1 MSIFVDVNKH
11 KPTEVSKVHTID
23 FDFDH
28 DYTLIG
34 IHSMLEDYHMA
45 FYLNQELDLYLSR
58 YKDDLDFKSRN
69 CSFSLYTFE
78 DEVTYTNWSLISNK
92 YASVSDL
99 TQENRN
105 LFEEET
111 RISYLIPEKRR
122 VDYFIK
128 VFGLEDDRRLNS
140 TLQKINRIHKV
151 ITSYSIDVM
160 DLKSRDNL
168 IF

>member
-1 MSIFVDVNKH
+1 M
-11 KPTEVSKVHTID
+11 SKVHTID
-23 FDFDH
+23 LDFDH

-45 FYLNQELDLYLSR
+45 YYLNSQLNLYLSR

-69 CSFSLYTFE
+69 CSFSLYTFD
-78 DEVTYTNWSLISNK
+78 DEVTFTNWSLISNK

-99 TQENRN
+99 TQDQRN
-105 LFEEET
+105 LFGEET
-111 RISYLIPEKRR
+111 RISYLIPEKKR
-122 VDYFIK
+122 VDYFVK
-128 VFGLEDDRRLNS
+128 VFGLESDQILNK

-160 DLKSRDNL
+160 ELKSRDNL

>member
-1 MSIFVDVNKH
+1 MSIFVTANKH

-45 FYLNQELDLYLSR
+45 FYLNQELNLYLSR

-69 CSFSLYTFE
+69 CSFSLYTFD
-78 DEVTYTNWSLISNK
+78 DEVTFTNWSLISNK
-92 YASVSDL
+92 YASVNDL
-99 TQENRN
+99 ALEYRN

-128 VFGLEDDRRLNS
+128 VYGLEDDQRLNT

-160 DLKSRDNL
+160 ELKSRDNL